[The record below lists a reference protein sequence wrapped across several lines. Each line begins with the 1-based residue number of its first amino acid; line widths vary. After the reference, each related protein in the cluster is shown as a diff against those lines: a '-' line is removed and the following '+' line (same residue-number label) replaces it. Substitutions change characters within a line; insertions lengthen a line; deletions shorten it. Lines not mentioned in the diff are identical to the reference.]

1 MASLSTCQKNGTRR
15 LLFDFPKGKRRTVAL
30 GTLPS
35 KQAEAIRLRVEF
47 PIQAKL
53 SGLPLDAET
62 SVRLGKVD
70 GELHAASPGPA

>member
-1 MASLSTCQKNGTRR
+1 MASLSTSKKNGTRR

-30 GTLPS
+30 GTVPS

-47 PIQAKL
+47 LIQAKL

-62 SVRLGKVD
+62 SSGSGKSTANCMPA
-70 GELHAASPGPA
+70 LPGPV